1 MAERLEFI
9 KTLTKISWCLDE
21 FINGDERYVSYVESS
36 FEIKGD
42 FLEIKSVSSALYEGD
57 RTERIRLKDI
67 STVTTNSGG
76 LNPNQD
82 PNIKNPV
89 ARAHFTI
96 NIIGAGVVL
105 TSYSSHFGF
114 RRRNSVEDPTLSIEH
129 QRRNAALKKI
139 FDIMINELPM
149 FILTAADAKKQ

>member
-1 MAERLEFI
+1 MDKRLEFV
-9 KTLTKISWCLDE
+9 KTSTKISWCLDE
-21 FINGDERYVSYVESS
+21 FINGDDRYLAYVETS

-42 FLEIKSVSSALYEGD
+42 FLEIKSVSSAFYEGD
-57 RTERIRLKDI
+57 HTKRIRLKDI
-67 STVTTNSGG
+67 STVTTSSGG

-89 ARAHFTI
+89 ARAHFTL
-96 NIIGAGVVL
+96 NIIGAGIML

-114 RRRNSVEDPTLSIEH
+114 RRRNSVEDPALSMEH
-129 QRRNAALKKI
+129 KRRNAALKKI

-149 FILTAADAKKQ
+149 FILTAADAKK